1 MKSAQDAYPGN
12 SKRHLFDVQMP
23 YALALSNE
31 ILDEKFDALVVDE
44 AQDFSDDY
52 WFAVEE
58 LLRNSGDG
66 PLYIFIDE
74 NQALYR
80 KHANLPVKDE
90 PYHLTANCRNT
101 APIHRAGYA
110 YYSGAAVDEPDLP
123 GQDVRRIN
131 AEGDT
136 SQADAVVNA
145 VKGLLCD
152 GLRPTD
158 ITVLLA
164 KRSKATLHALIQTQ
178 RLPAG
183 AAWSIET
190 PGKGNS
196 VFVDTVG
203 RFKGLEAP
211 AVVLWLG
218 DETVAAEEWEVV
230 YVGTTRA
237 KSILCIVGSTKA
249 LSALK

>member
-1 MKSAQDAYPGN
+1 
-12 SKRHLFDVQMP
+12 MP

-31 ILDEKFDALVVDE
+31 ILDEKYDALVVDE

-58 LLRNSGDG
+58 LLQDSGEG

-80 KHANLPVKDE
+80 RHANLPVNYE

-110 YYSGAAVDEPDLP
+110 YYTGAAIDEPDLP
-123 GQDVRRIN
+123 GQDVHRVT

-136 SQADAVVNA
+136 SQADAIVHA
-145 VKGLLCD
+145 VRSLLAD
-152 GLRPTD
+152 GLRPED

-164 KRSKATLHALIQTQ
+164 NRPKARLYALIQTH

-183 AAWSIET
+183 IAWSIEN
-190 PGKGNS
+190 PGQRNS

-211 AVVLWLG
+211 AVILWLG

-237 KSILCIVGSTKA
+237 KSILYIVGSTRA

>member
-1 MKSAQDAYPGN
+1 
-12 SKRHLFDVQMP
+12 MP

-31 ILDEKFDALVVDE
+31 LLEEKYDALIVDE
-44 AQDFSDDY
+44 AQGFSDDY

-58 LLRNSGDG
+58 LLRHPDDG

-80 KHANLPVKDE
+80 RHGNLPVKDE
-90 PYHLTANCRNT
+90 PFHLTANCRNT

-110 YYSGAAVDEPDLP
+110 YYTGPAVDGPDLP
-123 GQDVRRIN
+123 GQDVHRTTV
-131 AEGDT
+131 EGDVA
-136 SQADAVVNA
+136 QADAVANTVR
-145 VKGLLCD
+145 GLLAESVQPE
-152 GLRPTD
+152 G
-158 ITVLLA
+158 IAVLLA
-164 KRSKATLHALIQTQ
+164 KRPKARLQALLQAH

-183 AAWSIET
+183 TMWSVEA
-190 PGKGNS
+190 PVQRNS
-196 VFVDTVG
+196 VLVDTVG
-203 RFKGLEAP
+203 RFKGLESP
-211 AVVLWLG
+211 AVILWLG

-237 KSILCIVGSTKA
+237 KSLLYVVGSTRA